1 MVNPIGMIAA
11 AAQMLRLSFGLEAEA
26 GAIEEAIRQVLAAN
40 IATADI
46 WHKGK
51 ILVGTKEMGKRIAE
65 RSRQFPKEVY
75 FIIKEKI

>member
-1 MVNPIGMIAA
+1 
-11 AAQMLRLSFGLEAEA
+11 MLRISFGLEAEA

-51 ILVGTKEMGKRIAE
+51 ILVGTKEMGKRIADE
-65 RSRQFPKEVY
+65 IEAVS
-75 FIIKEKI
+75 